1 MIIHVDMDA
10 FYASVEERENPDIR
24 GKPLIVGGR
33 PEGRGV
39 VSAAN
44 YPARKF
50 GIHSAMPTASAV
62 RKCPEVIILPPRH
75 DFYLEISGQIRDIFY
90 RYTPVIE
97 PLSLDEAFLDCS
109 GSERLY
115 GDSETIGCRIKSDI
129 RSELE
134 LIASVGVAPNKFLA
148 KLASDHG
155 KPDGFVVIR
164 RDGVQAFLDPQ
175 PIDRLWGIGK
185 VSTAR
190 FRSSGIRTIEDLR
203 NADPNRVENLFGQ
216 DSGRIRDLA
225 RGIDKRKVTPDSDV
239 KSISQETTFARDVT
253 DYSVIESTAM
263 YLTESVCYRLRNAE
277 LEGRTVVVKIRFAD
291 FQTIT
296 RSHTLEGATNRTA
309 VVWNVVRSL
318 VAGELQSRPFR
329 VRLLGVGT
337 SGFADGP
344 DLQASLFDMIEPDP
358 HREDPAESVDHL
370 TDQIRKRFGRRMI
383 QRGRSIG
390 SGKD

>member
-90 RYTPVIE
+90 RYTPIIE

-115 GDSETIGCRIKSDI
+115 GDSETIGRRIKSDI

-155 KPDGFVVIR
+155 KPDGFAVIR
-164 RDGVQAFLDPQ
+164 QDGVRAFLDPQ

-190 FRSSGIRTIEDLR
+190 FRSSGIRTIGDLV

-225 RGIDKRKVTPDSDV
+225 RGIDRRKVTPDSDV

-296 RSHTLEGATNRTA
+296 RSHTLERATNRTA
-309 VVWNVVRSL
+309 VVWRVVRSL
-318 VAGELQSRPFR
+318 VAGELQNRPFQ

-337 SGFADGP
+337 SGLADGP
-344 DLQASLFDMIEPDP
+344 DLQASLFDVIEPDP
-358 HREDPAESVDHL
+358 HREDPAESVDRL
-370 TDQIRKRFGRRMI
+370 TDRIRTRFGRRMI

>member
-90 RYTPVIE
+90 RYTPIIE

-115 GDSETIGCRIKSDI
+115 GDSETIGRRIKSDI

-155 KPDGFVVIR
+155 KPDGFAVIR
-164 RDGVQAFLDPQ
+164 QDGVRAFLDPQ

-190 FRSSGIRTIEDLR
+190 FRSSGIRTIGDLV

-225 RGIDKRKVTPDSDV
+225 RGIDRRKVTPDSDV

-253 DYSVIESTAM
+253 EYSVIESTAM

-296 RSHTLEGATNRTA
+296 RSHTLERATNRTA
-309 VVWNVVRSL
+309 VVWRVVRSL
-318 VAGELQSRPFR
+318 VAGELQNRPFQ

-337 SGFADGP
+337 SGLADGP
-344 DLQASLFDMIEPDP
+344 DLQASLFDVIEPDP
-358 HREDPAESVDHL
+358 HREDPAESVDRL
-370 TDQIRKRFGRRMI
+370 TDRIRTRFGRRMI